1 MKNINLELIE
11 KLADKI
17 NENSLKE
24 ISIEK
29 GDEKITLKKEV
40 INNPV
45 VYASEPVNRKTNST
59 TLKTITTKNEK
70 EVINGNIIL
79 APTVGTFYGS
89 PSPGTAPFVAE
100 GDKVQVGDPVCIIEA
115 MKMMNEVTSTFNGK
129 VIKIL
134 VKDGA
139 IVQRGDQ
146 LFVVE

>member
-24 ISIEK
+24 ISIEN

-45 VYASEPVNRKTNST
+45 VYTSKPISKKMDSLISKNI
-59 TLKTITTKNEK
+59 ITKKEK
-70 EVINGNIIL
+70 EVIKGNIIL

-115 MKMMNEVTSTFNGK
+115 MKMMNEVTSNFSGK
-129 VIKIL
+129 IIKIL
-134 VKDGA
+134 VKDGT
-139 IVQRGDQ
+139 IVQRGEQ

>member
-40 INNPV
+40 MNNSV
-45 VYASEPVNRKTNST
+45 VYTRENVNKKMDST
-59 TLKTITTKNEK
+59 THKNITTKKEK

-89 PSPGTAPFVAE
+89 PSPGKAPFINE
-100 GDKVQVGDPVCIIEA
+100 GDQVQVGDPVCIIEA
-115 MKMMNEVTSTFNGK
+115 MKMMNEVTSNFNGK
-129 VIKIL
+129 IVKIL

-139 IVQRGDQ
+139 VVQRGDQ

>member
-40 INNPV
+40 MNNSV
-45 VYASEPVNRKTNST
+45 VYTRENVNKKMDST
-59 TLKTITTKNEK
+59 TPKNITTKKEK

-89 PSPGTAPFVAE
+89 PSPGKAPFINE
-100 GDKVQVGDPVCIIEA
+100 GDQVQVGDPVCIIEA
-115 MKMMNEVTSTFNGK
+115 MKMMNEVTSNFNGK
-129 VIKIL
+129 IVKIL

-139 IVQRGDQ
+139 VVQRGDQ

>member
-40 INNPV
+40 TNSPV
-45 VYASEPVNRKTNST
+45 VYTREPANKKTDSVISKN
-59 TLKTITTKNEK
+59 IDTKKEK
-70 EVINGNIIL
+70 EVIKGNIIL
-79 APTVGTFYGS
+79 APTVGTFYSS
-89 PSPGTAPFVAE
+89 PSPGKAPFVAE
-100 GDKVQVGDPVCIIEA
+100 GDNVQVGDPVCIIEA
-115 MKMMNEVTSTFNGK
+115 MKMMNEVTSNFNGK
-129 VIKIL
+129 IVKIL

-139 IVQRGDQ
+139 VVQRGDQ